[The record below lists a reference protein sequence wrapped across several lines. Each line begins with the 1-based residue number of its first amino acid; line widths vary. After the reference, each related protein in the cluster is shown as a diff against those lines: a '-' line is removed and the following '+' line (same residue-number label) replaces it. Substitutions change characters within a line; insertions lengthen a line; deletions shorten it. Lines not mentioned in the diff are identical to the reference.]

1 MVDGDQQVCHKE
13 NLELVNNMANNNEN
27 MVTEL
32 EHNMGI
38 TNEDIVNLPI
48 KMSPVQI
55 QQEYF
60 ENLGDCDW
68 VK

>member
-1 MVDGDQQVCHKE
+1 
-13 NLELVNNMANNNEN
+13 MANVQAAPNMSSYEANES
-27 MVTEL
+27 
-32 EHNMGI
+32 EHAEMLYD
-38 TNEDIVNLPI
+38 DIVNLPL

-68 VK
+68 VRYVFSSLFKFVKP